1 MINFVF
7 LVFETIP
14 KLEKIGSYPKDYVS
28 NEDNLTTDGV
38 PQKKKVKNITKDD
51 I

>member
-38 PQKKKVKNITKDD
+38 P
-51 I
+51 